1 MLLKFKYGLEK
12 YWYYTKYILVTDF
25 VELIV
30 KNVLLFKR
38 ILQNPTKKLK
48 SKYLLQVVKQY
59 TTQIILVLAVS
70 PSSNTVLRLG
80 MLSEETI
87 LSSISGTLVRFR

>member
-12 YWYYTKYILVTDF
+12 YWYYAKYILVTDF